1 MNYRNR
7 FFSTCLTL
15 LLVTGCS
22 NQKQEDSTQKVIDSV
37 TGKTQVDTYQ
47 QLQKQIKDVDQQK
60 SKQFDE
66 LDK

>member
-1 MNYRNR
+1 MNYRTR
-7 FFSTCLTL
+7 FFLTCLTL

-22 NQKQEDSTQKVIDSV
+22 SQKQEDPTQKVIDSV

-47 QLQKQIKDVDQQK
+47 QLQKQIKDIDQKK